1 MEPTWVVHFPDAKVR
16 CHLSQMQS
24 GLPVFMIET
33 TGRES
38 RDEIYLELRAY
49 TVRVY
54 PRGTR

>member
-1 MEPTWVVHFPDAKVR
+1 
-16 CHLSQMQS
+16 MQS

>member
-1 MEPTWVVHFPDAKVR
+1 
-16 CHLSQMQS
+16 MQS

-49 TVRVY
+49 TVRVPPHTLDNGIALSSAY
-54 PRGTR
+54 RV